1 MAQRYS
7 KDFKHSMVRFVI
19 DDHMTP
25 AEVCHKHQLAKSCL
39 YTWLQQ
45 WQQQSATPEG
55 AVFQSATSY
64 RSRPAW
70 TEWLPVKE
78 GAAATGDQATTEM
91 HLWSLETRIADLE
104 RLYGQLTLENTLLK
118 RALTTTQQRPAS

>member
-7 KDFKHSMVRFVI
+7 KDFKHAMVRLVI
-19 DDHMTP
+19 DGNMTP
-25 AEVCHKHQLAKSCL
+25 AEVCCKHQLAKSCL

-45 WQQQSATPEG
+45 WQQQSAAPEG
-55 AVFQSATSY
+55 AVFQGTTSY
-64 RSRPAW
+64 RPRPAW
-70 TEWLPVKE
+70 TELKE
-78 GAAATGDQATTEM
+78 GAAVTGNQATTEM

-104 RLYGQLTLENTLLK
+104 RLCGQLTLENTLLK